1 MRFIYYLFN
10 YQAFTFTLVDI
21 YAQHGEYIDTVC
33 WIYIHITL
41 DI

>member
-10 YQAFTFTLVDI
+10 YQPFTLVYI